1 MNLNVLMDLDALH
14 LEVRQPISMPISGV
28 HTRTENDPGTRKK
41 GGCEIVYSRKN
52 LTQGKDAITTLQG

>member
-1 MNLNVLMDLDALH
+1 
-14 LEVRQPISMPISGV
+14 MPMSGV
-28 HTRTENDPGTRKK
+28 DTRTENDPGTRKK